1 MTTIDRTTAEHVAK
15 LARIGVGEA
24 EARRFSAELGG
35 ILEYVAKL
43 NALDTSS
50 VAPTAQVGDLE
61 NQWRDDG
68 ASRVPP
74 HDPTRLTGAF
84 PKRRG
89 RFLQVEAIF
98 E

>member
-1 MTTIDRTTAEHVAK
+1 MAIDRTIVEHIAK

-24 EARRFSAELGG
+24 EARRFSAELDS

-50 VAPTAQVGDLE
+50 VAPTAQVGGLE

-74 HDPTRLTGAF
+74 HDPAHLTGAF

-89 RFLQVEAIF
+89 GFLEVEAIF